1 MKHYHINK
9 HKFIYIFIIFL
20 ILTTNFNFKEYKIRF
35 VKDKTTINNKIDN
48 PNGFVS
54 FEDTEIKSKINYY
67 ENFLNNIKIYNH
79 THSYSNNIYWC
90 WFQGLSNAPKLYQAT
105 FNSVKNNCN
114 NHNIIIIN
122 ETNLNQYVK
131 FPNYILE
138 KYKRKLFSSTHFSD
152 LLRLELLIKYGGTWV
167 DASVLITKCDDIY
180 FNRDLFFFNL
190 SSWFLT
196 SEKESPILKT
206 TRDLLYE
213 YWRKENYLCYYFLFH
228 EFLMLAYKRYQ
239 NDYLSMPNLSN
250 GPEHLLHSY
259 LVKQYNDTIF
269 SNIIKKIF
277 VHKLNIKITSRIK
290 PVNDSFFYYI
300 IDKYLTI

>member
-54 FEDTEIKSKINYY
+54 FEDTEIKSKIHYY
-67 ENFLNNIKIYNH
+67 EEFLEDIQIYNH
-79 THSYSNNIYWC
+79 THSYNNNIYWC

-196 SEKESPILKT
+196 SEKKSPILKT

-250 GPEHLLHSY
+250 GPEHLLHTY

-300 IDKYLTI
+300 IDKYLKI